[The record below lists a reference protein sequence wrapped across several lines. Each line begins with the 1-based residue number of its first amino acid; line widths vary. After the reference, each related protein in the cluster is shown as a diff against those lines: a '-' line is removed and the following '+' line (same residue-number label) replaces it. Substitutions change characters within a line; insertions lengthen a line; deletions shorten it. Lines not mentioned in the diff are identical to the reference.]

1 MKDLVPLAKS
11 LSQHSHAGQKYG
23 NQDYF
28 LFHVEPVVK
37 SLQLQ
42 GFSDSYIIVAYL
54 HDVVEDTSVTIET
67 IYNLFGPVIG
77 DAVKAITKIKGV
89 DRADYLAICAKNK
102 IARVVKFHDA
112 VCNGS
117 NCILHK
123 DSARFNYYI
132 DTISQLKV

>member
-1 MKDLVPLAKS
+1 MKDLVALAKS
-11 LSQHSHAGQKYG
+11 LSQQFHSGQKYG
-23 NQDYF
+23 TQDYF
-28 LFHVEPVVK
+28 TTHVESVVK

-42 GFSDSYIIVAYL
+42 NFSDNHIIVAYL

-67 IYNLFGPVIG
+67 IYNLFGTVIG

-89 DRADYLAICAKNK
+89 ERSDYLAICAKNK

-123 DSARFNYYI
+123 DGNRFNYYI